1 MNQVLALH
9 PLEIPAGVH
18 GAVQMSVQRATLIA
32 WQRAAKAALERS
44 NVATAQPSAWS
55 GKREAL
61 HVAAVSHATAR
72 AGVRQP
78 EVSAPWVVLH
88 EAASDER
95 VRFSVAVFFALS
107 RLRFRWMAQPARTGP
122 TRIVRATMSS
132 STTRQ

>member
-1 MNQVLALH
+1 LEFQKTLRVPAFFLRDGWSVARGAVPLLAGQFRVRTWESYRRMNQVLALH

-61 HVAAVSHATAR
+61 HVAAV
-72 AGVRQP
+72 
-78 EVSAPWVVLH
+78 
-88 EAASDER
+88 
-95 VRFSVAVFFALS
+95 
-107 RLRFRWMAQPARTGP
+107 
-122 TRIVRATMSS
+122 
-132 STTRQ
+132 